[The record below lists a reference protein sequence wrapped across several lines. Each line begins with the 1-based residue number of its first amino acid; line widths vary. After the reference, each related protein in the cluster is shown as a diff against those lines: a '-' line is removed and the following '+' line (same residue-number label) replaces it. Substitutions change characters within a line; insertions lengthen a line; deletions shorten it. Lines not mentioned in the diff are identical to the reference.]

1 MKKPDALRSALQA
14 VLPEFAGEP
23 DRLRLWIEDGSAQSR
38 QTDTA
43 GFGFSYRLNLL
54 LVEASTDIALI
65 ALPIFQWLR
74 VNQPNLLAPGATGF
88 SFDVDV
94 LDNRACDI
102 LIQLELTEN
111 VSVAPNDDGG
121 FALNYLAEPDPLFLD
136 ALPPGDLGTV
146 PDLDRV
152 TTEANPEAG
161 W

>member
-23 DRLRLWIEDGSAQSR
+23 DRLRLWIEDGSARAR
-38 QTDTA
+38 QTQTES
-43 GFGFSYRLNLL
+43 FGFSYRLNLL
-54 LVEASTDIALI
+54 LVEAATDIALV
-65 ALPIFQWLR
+65 ALPIFRWLR
-74 VNQPNLLAPGATGF
+74 VHQPDLLAPGATGF

-111 VSVAPNDDGG
+111 VSVAPLEDGG
-121 FALNYLAEPDPLFLD
+121 FKLDYLAEPDPLFFDTL
-136 ALPPGDLGTV
+136 APGDLEV
-146 PDLDRV
+146 LPDLNGF
-152 TTEANPEAG
+152 TTEASPEAG